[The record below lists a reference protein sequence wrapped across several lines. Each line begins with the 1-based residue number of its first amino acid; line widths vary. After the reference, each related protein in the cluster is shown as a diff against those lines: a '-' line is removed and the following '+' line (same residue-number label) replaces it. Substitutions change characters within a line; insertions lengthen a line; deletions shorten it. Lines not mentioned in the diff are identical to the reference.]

1 MINFNQLTRIELDDI
16 YDIIDEK
23 YNPQKGELLK
33 LKVVISQCY
42 NDYVDIENSKRLK
55 KINFT
60 DSEKNCLLS
69 LYNSQTKTAQSV
81 IKEIV
86 DNLNPKH
93 ESKCL
98 FCGIGEYE
106 EIDHYL
112 PKEHFP
118 QYSILFKNLLP
129 ICGKC
134 NKKKGEN
141 IPGDKFDYLHLIYDL
156 ISLDDYLKLDIIF
169 KTGSNNPILDFQ
181 IHHNNTSTLIQKHIE
196 ALNLISRYN
205 KKGLQYIL
213 RIKALHSDFGE
224 QYAIDEL
231 NRNFLET
238 SAYFG
243 ANFWKS
249 VLIKKL
255 IDINYVKRYCS

>member
-1 MINFNQLTRIELDDI
+1 MINFNQLTRVELDDLQN
-16 YDIIDEK
+16 IINEK
-23 YNPQKGELLK
+23 YNPQKSELIK
-33 LKVVISQCY
+33 LRAIIIKSY

-55 KINFT
+55 KIKIS
-60 DSEKNCLLS
+60 DRKKNSLLS

-81 IKEIV
+81 IQTIV

-93 ESKCL
+93 DSKCL

-134 NKKKGEN
+134 NKKKSDN
-141 IPGDKFDYLHLIYDL
+141 IPGEKHDYLHLVYD
-156 ISLDDYLKLDIIF
+156 IIPLDNYIKLDIKF
-169 KTGSNNPILDFQ
+169 NGKTPILDFK
-181 IHHNNTSTLIQKHIE
+181 INNSCSSLIKKHIQ
-196 ALNLISRYN
+196 ALNLIPRYN

-213 RIKALHSDFGE
+213 RIKALYSDFGE
-224 QYAIDEL
+224 QYVIDEL
-231 NRNFLET
+231 RRNLLET
-238 SAYFG
+238 SSYFG

-249 VLIKKL
+249 ILIKKL
-255 IDINYVKRYCS
+255 IDIDYVKQYCC

>member
-1 MINFNQLTRIELDDI
+1 MRIELDDL
-16 YDIIDEK
+16 YNIIDEK
-23 YNPQKGELLK
+23 NNPNKSELLK
-33 LKVVISQCY
+33 LRVIISQCY
-42 NDYVDIENSKRLK
+42 NDYVDIENSGRLK
-55 KINFT
+55 KISFT
-60 DSEKNCLLS
+60 ESEKNSLLS
-69 LYNSQTKTAQSV
+69 LYNSQTKTAKTV
-81 IKEIV
+81 IQTIV

-106 EIDHYL
+106 EIDHFL

-141 IPGDKFDYLHLIYDL
+141 IPGEGHDYLHLIYDI
-156 ISLDDYLKLDIIF
+156 ISLDEYLELDIKFNID
-169 KTGSNNPILDFQ
+169 SNTPILDFK
-181 IHHNNTSTLIQKHIE
+181 IHNNSCSPLIKRHIN

-213 RIKALHSDFGE
+213 KIKALHTDFGE
-224 QYAIDEL
+224 QYAVDEL
-231 NRNFLET
+231 KRNLLET
-238 SAYFG
+238 STYFG

-249 VLIKKL
+249 ILIKKL
-255 IDINYVKRYCS
+255 IDIDYVKNYCS